1 MMRLGSIAGESLACC
16 VISPSEF
23 AFGEPTSLVRG
34 RFGNVLLSYLPLSIT
49 DTPVPTSTFDSPTAV
64 AVNTCPAEG
73 ASETRTCPFDVT

>member
-1 MMRLGSIAGESLACC
+1 MMRLGSIAGKSLACC

-49 DTPVPTSTFDSPTAV
+49 ITPVSLRTVIDRPY
-64 AVNTCPAEG
+64 VN
-73 ASETRTCPFDVT
+73 V

>member
-34 RFGNVLLSYLPLSIT
+34 RLGNVLLFDQPLSIT
-49 DTPVPTSTFDSPTAV
+49 ITPVSLRT
-64 AVNTCPAEG
+64 VNDRPY
-73 ASETRTCPFDVT
+73 VNV